1 MSIESNIKKWVMLDN
16 NYKKAYE
23 ELKSIREEKYILSNN
38 IIDYFND
45 NEIKKPIINISD
57 GRLSIIT
64 SKQIDTNISLQFLNN
79 CFKEY
84 FGDDNENVKHLL
96 EFIKNKRKYSF
107 NSSIKRTYKVND

>member
-1 MSIESNIKKWVMLDN
+1 MSIESNIKKWVLLDN
-16 NYKKAYE
+16 NYKKLYQE
-23 ELKSIREEKYILSNN
+23 IKNVREDKNKVSNN
-38 IIDYFND
+38 IINYFND
-45 NEIKKPIINISD
+45 NEIKKPVINISD

-84 FGDDNENVKHLL
+84 FGDDNENVEQLL